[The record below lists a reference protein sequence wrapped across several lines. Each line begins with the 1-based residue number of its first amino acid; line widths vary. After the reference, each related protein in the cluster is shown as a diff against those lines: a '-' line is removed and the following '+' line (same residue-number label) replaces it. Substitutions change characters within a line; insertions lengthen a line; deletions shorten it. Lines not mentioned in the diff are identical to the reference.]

1 MVKKK
6 HNLLLERLEKA
17 REKLNTYRIKRLYS
31 MSERLQGKNEARAYI
46 NNADEGMLKY
56 YHVFAK

>member
-1 MVKKK
+1 
-6 HNLLLERLEKA
+6 
-17 REKLNTYRIKRLYS
+17 

-46 NNADEGMLKY
+46 NNADEGKLKY